1 MEESLTAVTPGE
13 TAPGAVPGGAA
24 SSGEGQPAV
33 TVRYWAAARAA
44 AGCAEETFRGGTVG
58 EVLDSARAAHSD
70 EPRFDKVL
78 SICSLLLGEQPIGSR
93 SPADVAVAEGDV
105 VEVLPPFAGGTDV

>member
-1 MEESLTAVTPGE
+1 MAAVTPGE
-13 TAPGAVPGGAA
+13 TAPEAMTSSAA
-24 SSGEGQPAV
+24 LSGDGPPAV

-44 AGCAEETFRGGTVG
+44 AGRAEETFRGGTVG
-58 EVLDSARAAHSD
+58 EVLDAARAAHSD

-93 SPADVAVAEGDV
+93 PPAAVAVSEGDV
-105 VEVLPPFAGGTDV
+105 VEVLPPFAGGAEL